1 MEFSIR
7 PACLQD
13 AALLPVIEK
22 SAAQLFKT
30 APGLEWLADG
40 DTLSVS
46 ILICLISLGTVW
58 VAQTEAGQV
67 IGFIC
72 TEEFDDELHIWELS
86 VHADYQRMGIGKRL
100 MHAAY
105 KHASD
110 RGLLALTLTTFS
122 DVQWNAPWYAQL
134 GFQIVSTSAE
144 QRLRQLLDAE
154 VMHGLPAAR
163 RVAMRLPTEMQGH
176 S

>member
-22 SAAQLFKT
+22 SAAQLFKNR
-30 APGLEWLADG
+30 PGLEWLADS
-40 DTLSVS
+40 DTLSES
-46 ILICLISLGTVW
+46 ILLCLISLGTVW
-58 VAQTEAGQV
+58 VAQTDAGQV

-72 TEEFDDELHIWELS
+72 AEEFDDELHIWELS
-86 VHADYQRMGIGKRL
+86 VHADFQRMGIGKRL
-100 MHAAY
+100 IEEAY
-105 KHASD
+105 EYASGH
-110 RGLLALTLTTFS
+110 GLSALTLTTFS
-122 DVQWNAPWYAQL
+122 DVSWNAPWYAQL

-154 VMHGLPAAR
+154 VKHGLPASR
-163 RVAMRLPTEMQGH
+163 RVAMRL
-176 S
+176 SVAAAIK

>member
-30 APGLEWLADG
+30 APSLEWLADS
-40 DTLSVS
+40 DTLSEPV
-46 ILICLISLGTVW
+46 LICLISLGTVW
-58 VAQTEAGQV
+58 VAQTDAGQV
-67 IGFIC
+67 VGFIC

-86 VHADYQRMGIGKRL
+86 VHADFQRMGIGKRL
-100 MHAAY
+100 VQEAY

-110 RGLLALTLTTFS
+110 RGLSALTLTTFS
-122 DVQWNAPWYAQL
+122 DVSWNAPWYAQL
-134 GFQIVSTSAE
+134 GFQIVSAPVE

-154 VMHGLPAAR
+154 VKHGLPASR
-163 RVAMRLPTEMQGH
+163 RVAMRLSIATAIK
-176 S
+176 

>member
-30 APGLEWLADG
+30 ESGLEWLADS
-40 DTLSVS
+40 DTLSES

-58 VAQTEAGQV
+58 IAQTEAGQV

-72 TEEFDDELHIWELS
+72 TEEFDEELHIWELS
-86 VHADYQRMGIGKRL
+86 VHADFQRKGIGKRL
-100 MHAAY
+100 IQEAY
-105 KHASD
+105 KHASSL
-110 RGLLALTLTTFS
+110 GLSALTLTTFS
-122 DVQWNAPWYAQL
+122 DVSWNAPWYAQL

-154 VMHGLPAAR
+154 VKHGLPASR
-163 RVAMRLPTEMQGH
+163 QVAMRL
-176 S
+176 SVAAAIK